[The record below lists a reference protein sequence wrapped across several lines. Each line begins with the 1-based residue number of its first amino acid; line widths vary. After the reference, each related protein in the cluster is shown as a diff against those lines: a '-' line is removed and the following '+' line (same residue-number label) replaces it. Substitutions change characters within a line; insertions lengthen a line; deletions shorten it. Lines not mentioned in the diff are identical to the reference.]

1 MKTKTRK
8 IITALVI
15 LIIVGLGVSYIAPS
29 FLSEEANVAQ
39 TDSLSIEKTANDTL
53 VADSLSNGLDTL
65 KLDSNVAK

>member
-8 IITALVI
+8 IIIVLFI
-15 LIIVGLGVSYIAPS
+15 LIIIGLGVSYIAPS
-29 FLSEEANVAQ
+29 FISERVSVAQ

-53 VADSLSNGLDTL
+53 VADSLSNELDTL